1 VVDSFPPGSGSR
13 TERGW
18 QAPQQFGQGKRDPR
32 REKGTPSSV
41 FRAPLKS
48 IQAWHSFDPTSE
60 GQKVAVAMAF
70 IGQSA
75 SDIRRRLQC
84 LESLQPLSLQD
95 LVKEV
100 EKVCH
105 KRQTEEEKREKGERL
120 RKEKVDEI
128 EG

>member
-1 VVDSFPPGSGSR
+1 
-13 TERGW
+13 
-18 QAPQQFGQGKRDPR
+18 
-32 REKGTPSSV
+32 
-41 FRAPLKS
+41 
-48 IQAWHSFDPTSE
+48 
-60 GQKVAVAMAF
+60 
-70 IGQSA
+70 
-75 SDIRRRLQC
+75 
-84 LESLQPLSLQD
+84 LQD